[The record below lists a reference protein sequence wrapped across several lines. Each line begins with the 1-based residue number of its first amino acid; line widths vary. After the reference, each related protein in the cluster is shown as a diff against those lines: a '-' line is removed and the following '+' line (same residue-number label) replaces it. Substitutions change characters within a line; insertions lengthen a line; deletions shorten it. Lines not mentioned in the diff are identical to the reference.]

1 MRVSDIIGLAID
13 YLWLG
18 IIGVGILG
26 FGYWAWY
33 CLYFK
38 KKNPDKKV
46 NKKKLIGWGIFVIYL
61 VVVFG
66 ATMLSRG
73 GFYGNTKIY
82 PLFYSY
88 KDAWTDYSITEWRNI
103 ILNIIMFVPFGFFWP
118 QLIKKMASFW
128 KMSIIG
134 FIFTFCIE
142 VLQLLLKRGV
152 FEPDD
157 LLGNTVGTMIGY
169 GVYYLATYLMKIRKK
184 KEVPNV
190 WRVLLHQVPLLL
202 TIGVFSTIFLIYHT
216 KSFGNMPSACI
227 LKQKNIEVS
236 SEIEFSDAAEEV
248 MVYETVVL
256 TSNETKQMAE
266 SIFEKLGYKLD
277 ESRTDI
283 YENTALYYSQ
293 GDENMGN
300 RYSLWMEYDGG
311 GFRLTD
317 FEKTFQNENDTSPK
331 EDATETEV
339 KEALDKMGVNVPIG
353 AVLKK
358 GEEGEYTF
366 CVDKQ
371 QLGDKLYD
379 GCIKCTYYEDGT
391 LGMVHYTVLA
401 LDEYKTAEVVS
412 EAEAYEQIQKGYFS
426 YFRPNDEILSVE
438 ITGVEVGYEMD
449 TKGFYQ
455 PVYLF
460 EGNVNGTETKL
471 VVPAIK

>member
-26 FGYWAWY
+26 FGYWIWY

-38 KKNPDKKV
+38 KKYPDKKI
-46 NKKKLIGWGIFVIYL
+46 NKKKLIGWGVFVIYL
-61 VVVFG
+61 VVVLG

-73 GFYGNTKIY
+73 GFFGNTKIY

-88 KDAWTDYSITEWRNI
+88 KDAWTDFSITEWRNI
-103 ILNIIMFVPFGFFWP
+103 ILNILMFVPLGFFLP
-118 QLIKKMASFW
+118 QLIKKTSSLW

-134 FIFTFCIE
+134 FLFTFCIE

-169 GVYYLATYLMKIRKK
+169 GVYYLATYLMKKRKK

-190 WRVLLHQVPLLL
+190 WRVLLHQLPLLL
-202 TIGVFSTIFLIYHT
+202 SIGVFSTVFLIYHT
-216 KSFGNMPSACI
+216 KELGNMPSTCI

-236 SEIEFSDAAEEV
+236 SEIEFSNAAEEV
-248 MVYETVVL
+248 MVYKAVVL

-266 SIFEKLGYKLD
+266 SIFKKLGYGLD

-293 GDENMGN
+293 GDDNTGT
-300 RYSLWMEYDGG
+300 RYSLWIEYDGG
-311 GFRLTD
+311 IFRLTD
-317 FEKTFQNENDTSPK
+317 FEKTFRNENDTPPK
-331 EDATETEV
+331 KDASGKEV
-339 KEALDKMGVNVPIG
+339 KEALEQIGVDMPIE
-353 AVLKK
+353 AVFEK

-371 QLGDKLYD
+371 QMGGKLYD

-391 LGMVHYTVLA
+391 LGMVHYEVLA
-401 LDEYKTAEVVS
+401 LDEHKTEEVIS
-412 EAEAYEQIQKGYFS
+412 EAQAYEQIQKGYFS
-426 YFRPNDEILSVE
+426 YFRPNDDILKVD
-438 ITGVEVGYEMD
+438 ITGIEVGYEID
-449 TKGFYQ
+449 TKGYYQ

-460 EGNVNGTETKL
+460 DGTVNGNETKL